1 MSFQNLSGMMFDV
14 ETLGRRAGCVILSIG
29 AVRFDIDSKT
39 ISDEFYVTIDAA
51 DSKAHGLHT
60 DPETLEWWKGQ
71 RPEALKEAIRNAL
84 PAKEAYNKF
93 YEYAQRFKGQKV
105 WAWGP
110 QFDVVNVEAAMLQVN
125 GQSAPWKYWDVMDGR
140 TLQHLLNIQIKRDEN
155 KHHNALEDA
164 REQAQYVI
172 ECLNP

>member
-1 MSFQNLSGMMFDV
+1 MV
-14 ETLGRRAGCVILSIG
+14 EGTTSRG
-29 AVRFDIDSKT
+29 F
-39 ISDEFYVTIDAA
+39 E
-51 DSKAHGLHT
+51 
-60 DPETLEWWKGQ
+60 
-71 RPEALKEAIRNAL
+71 EAIRNAL

-110 QFDVVNVEAAMLQVN
+110 QFDVVNVEAAMLQVI

-172 ECLNP
+172 ECLTP